1 MGSSSVSRFQA
12 VVLGCLAIY
21 VAVYH
26 KKWNLDPERSALP
39 EHLLGHPVH
48 FSEGLLSTEI
58 GQSLLELVHE
68 AGRFPSN
75 IAADL
80 KTGGFSVKHRHIG
93 EGRPVKEDGS
103 CGHPFLTP
111 LPNSDLCSL
120 PQRIDVGRHFILTG
134 GPDGTR
140 ESFSNMVQRV
150 TSFGRYY
157 MGPEALDGLS
167 PIVKDLFKEPKFE
180 EAARSVCP
188 ADKQFLDP
196 FQFNFII
203 QVPGQTVASHIDA
216 PYFWGASRKQFPQ
229 WLLAVMVFSDLFKQY
244 FIDQVQVVAYLS
256 DYDTTRADMGGD
268 FLYYTE
274 NKQGEYES
282 VPATHLAGTS
292 VDGSKVVHASRI
304 YQPGVKVPP
313 LDKDKNSELVYTGSG
328 NRWLLQEDGK
338 TVANYNT
345 TDLRISVVYRARCFS
360 REEER
365 DAYLGQSETAN
376 TEGMQLDDVLQ
387 KLVDHMDAAEHEG
400 TLYEGSN
407 DTGAS
412 RKQAL
417 LENTPE
423 KRLKLA
429 LRLMDYYLKY
439 PLPSK
444 TSQPLIPWNWCALPK
459 MLPKWLGGGLVE
471 IC

>member
-1 MGSSSVSRFQA
+1 MSRFQA
-12 VVLGCLAIY
+12 VVLCCLAVY
-21 VAVYH
+21 VAFYR
-26 KKWNLDPERSALP
+26 KKLNLDPPRSDLP
-39 EHLLGHPVH
+39 KHLLGHPVE
-48 FSEGLLSTEI
+48 FSRNLLSKET
-58 GQSLLELVHE
+58 GQSLLDLVIE
-68 AGRFPSN
+68 ARRFPSN

-80 KTGGFSVKHRHIG
+80 KTGGFDVKHKHIG

-111 LPNSDLCSL
+111 LPNSKLCSL

-140 ESFSNMVQRV
+140 ESFANMVQRV

-157 MGPEALDGLS
+157 MGSEALDQLS
-167 PIVKDLFKEPKFE
+167 PIVKELFKEPKFE
-180 EAARSVCP
+180 EAAKSVCP
-188 ADKQFLDP
+188 AHKQFLDP

-203 QVPGQTVASHIDA
+203 QIPGQTVATHIDA

-256 DYDTTRADMGGD
+256 DYDVTRKDMGGE
-268 FLYYTE
+268 FLYYTK
-274 NKQGEYES
+274 NSGGEYDS

-292 VDGSKVVHASRI
+292 VYGSKVVHASRI
-304 YQPGVKVPP
+304 YPPGVKVPP
-313 LDKDKNSELVYTGSG
+313 LDKDKNSELVHSGSG
-328 NRWLLQEDGK
+328 DRWLLQEDGK
-338 TVANYNT
+338 TVAHYNT

-365 DAYLGQSETAN
+365 DAYLAQSDTASSQ
-376 TEGMQLDDVLQ
+376 GMQLESVLE
-387 KLVDHMDAAEHEG
+387 KLVDHMDASQHEG
-400 TLYEGSN
+400 TLFEGSN

-412 RKQAL
+412 RRKAL
-417 LENTPE
+417 LEDTPD

-429 LRLMDYYLKY
+429 LQLMDYYLKY

-444 TSQPLIPWNWCALPK
+444 TAQPLVPWNWCALPR
-459 MLPKWLGGGLVE
+459 MLPRWLGGGLVE